1 MKQQITYNYIDL
13 SPNTKPIFNRYSTKQ
28 NQYYNQP
35 INLCNKPLAKNDGP
49 IFYLKNKNIDIVP
62 LKKEIEKE
70 KIVPIKRIIKS
81 VDEPRLP
88 YNYEDLSYNM

>member
-13 SPNTKPIFNRYSTKQ
+13 SPNPKHIFNRYSTKQ
-28 NQYYNQP
+28 NQHYNQP
-35 INLCNKPLAKNDGP
+35 INLCNKPLAKNHGP
-49 IFYLKNKNIDIVP
+49 IFYLKKKNIIG
-62 LKKEIEKE
+62 KE